1 MYVADTPSRHHLES
15 TNNTETTEPSMFTA
29 EELAEVAR
37 LEEIN
42 QLLTNE
48 GTLRQF
54 QAETLKDKDLQ
65 LVKQYI

>member
-1 MYVADTPSRHHLES
+1 MLKPL
-15 TNNTETTEPSMFTA
+15 NPPMFTA

-48 GTLRQF
+48 GTLKQF

-65 LVKQYI
+65 LVKQYINKDGPRKQEN